1 MGLRPQNFFDVSG
14 ACKMADYE
22 QFGQSIYNSPLD
34 TLPTLF
40 ERHGLTADRSRKL
53 EHLRYLHIYL
63 KKHLSPPIL
72 RIMAEKAQVD
82 LDVLSQTDLAEAR
95 GKRKALKQ
103 SIDWRCVHVRVERGG
118 GGSKRHLDLEA
129 TLREYLEESGVS
141 HERITS
147 VGGGGTALVELA
159 YHPHVAKVV
168 ADLPSRRFADGL
180 VLSARSVEKTVME
193 GILPKRE
200 LPAAALRQEL
210 ESSTAA
216 LERRGFF
223 KAVSG
228 KTFTKVGDMVDTGTQ
243 GGLPPDHRRKVPGRP
258 RCD

>member
-40 ERHGLTADRSRKL
+40 ERHGLTADKSRKL

-63 KKHLSPPIL
+63 KRHLSPPVL
-72 RIMAEKAQVD
+72 RIMEEKAQVD
-82 LDVLSQTDLAEAR
+82 LDFLSQTDLATAR

-103 SIDWRCVHVRVERGG
+103 SIDWRCIHVKVERD
-118 GGSKRHLDLEA
+118 SSSQRQLDLEA
-129 TLREYLEESGVS
+129 TLRKYLEESGVS
-141 HERITS
+141 YKSVID
-147 VGGGGTALVELA
+147 VGGGIALVELA

-193 GILPKRE
+193 GMLPKRD

-216 LERRGFF
+216 LEQRGFF
-223 KAVSG
+223 KAIYG
-228 KTFTKVGDMVDTGTQ
+228 KKFTKVGDMVDTVTQ
-243 GGLPPDHRRKVPGRP
+243 GGLPPPDRRRRIVPGRP
-258 RCD
+258 LRE

>member
-34 TLPTLF
+34 TVQTLF

-63 KKHLSPPIL
+63 RKHLSPPIL
-72 RIMAEKAQVD
+72 RIMAEKSQVD

-103 SIDWRCVHVRVERGG
+103 SIDWRCIHVKVERG

-129 TLREYLEESGVS
+129 TLRKYLEESGVS

-147 VGGGGTALVELA
+147 VGGGTALVEVA

-193 GILPKRE
+193 GVLPKRD

-228 KTFTKVGDMVDTGTQ
+228 KKVTKVVDMVDTDTQ
-243 GGLPPDHRRKVPGRP
+243 ERVPPDQRRKVPGRP